1 MRVTRMPLGHN
12 QSIDLMDLPPT
23 SRTRKPLHFLAPCW
37 VCISSILLWVRGR
50 DLLEWAIHAPF
61 WELLLLQVFN
71 SGVSAVFI
79 VEFLP
84 TFMASCERW
93 NQRQRL
99 RAVWYI
105 WGIIFVV
112 SSAMVLYGLQGV
124 H

>member
-1 MRVTRMPLGHN
+1 M
-12 QSIDLMDLPPT
+12 
-23 SRTRKPLHFLAPCW
+23 
-37 VCISSILLWVRGR
+37 SSILLWLRGR
-50 DLLEWAIHAPF
+50 DLLQWAMHAPF

-79 VEFLP
+79 VELFP
-84 TFMASCERW
+84 TLIASCGQW

-99 RAVWYI
+99 RAFCYV

-112 SSAMVLYGLQGV
+112 SSAMVLYGRQGV